1 MIKTHVS
8 DVNPDS
14 YCFDT
19 GLDFGRQFGE
29 HLLNEVLT
37 NMEQFERRA
46 NYNRGGSYRELAR
59 LVGVENARELNR
71 RKLQFGQYNPGKQPI
86 QFLQWSLP
94 TSLDDQLRAAIPSW
108 VFDISPGEP
117 KSGLQTSQGG
127 DYLPTHM
134 GHKRK
139 TSLFMLLQGQ
149 GQETRW
155 YRNTEHFEFI
165 DPYRIPDHD
174 KIEHIVTAVM
184 EPYRWYVFNHRAW
197 HSVHNFAP
205 GGLRV
210 NMGLDFDSVDTNV
223 LVSAVKQHTME
234 LA

>member
-1 MIKTHVS
+1 MIKTHVD
-8 DVNPDS
+8 DVNPDT

-19 GLDFGRQFGE
+19 GLDFGREFGE

-37 NMEQFERRA
+37 NMGQFERRIK
-46 NYNRGGSYRELAR
+46 YNRGENYKEFAR
-59 LVGVENARELNR
+59 MIGAKNARELNR
-71 RKLQFGQYNPGKQPI
+71 RKLQFEQYNPGKTPI
-86 QFLQWSLP
+86 QFLQWWLTP
-94 TSLDDQLRAAIPSW
+94 ELDDQFYATVPQWL
-108 VFDISPGEP
+108 FDIFPGEP
-117 KSGLQTSQGG
+117 KSTLQTSDRG

-134 GHKRK
+134 GHQRR
-139 TSLFMLLQGQ
+139 SSMFMLLQGQ
-149 GQETRW
+149 EQETRW
-155 YRNTEHFEFI
+155 YRNTEDFEVI

-174 KIEHIVTAVM
+174 KIEHVVTAVM
-184 EPYRWYVFNHRAW
+184 QPYRWYVFNHWAW

-223 LVSAVKQHTME
+223 LVDAVRHHSLE